1 MKSSDEYL
9 KDAVQSLSLAISA
22 LFEEQT
28 NLRRPE
34 PLSAFLVEAMEYAKE
49 RGIVRLYSLSEAAK
63 LLGVSHDYLLRKVH
77 EGAFRVV
84 ELGTS
89 KRQKFRISVTE
100 LQRFIDDRT
109 IGGK

>member
-1 MKSSDEYL
+1 MKPSDEYL

-34 PLSAFLVEAMEYAKE
+34 PLSTFLVEAMEYAKE
-49 RGIVRLYSLSEAAK
+49 HGIVRLFSVLEASK
-63 LLGVSHDYLLRKVH
+63 ILGVSSSYVEQKIHSGEMEVI
-77 EGAFRVV
+77 

-89 KRQKFRISVTE
+89 RRQKWRISALE
-100 LQRFIDDRT
+100 LQRYIDNRT
-109 IGGK
+109 IGKK